1 MGNTNK
7 DIEVN
12 IFINSLKAQ
21 LSVLEAKI
29 KHMQKSLSSKK
40 FADFYGILAE
50 VGESSEDEIS
60 AAEFKIKEDLT

>member
-29 KHMQKSLSSKK
+29 KHMQKSLSFKK

-50 VGESSEDEIS
+50 AGESSEDEIS